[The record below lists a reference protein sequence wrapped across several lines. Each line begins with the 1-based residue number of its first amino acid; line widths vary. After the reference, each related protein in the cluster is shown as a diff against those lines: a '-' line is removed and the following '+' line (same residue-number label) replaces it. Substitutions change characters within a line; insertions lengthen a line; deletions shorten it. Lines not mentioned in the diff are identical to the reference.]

1 MELLEFLKQIP
12 FPVLF
17 LVVAVFV
24 VVTLVMAFQYFK
36 QKGLEGIRTDV
47 YQLILAAEH
56 MYNESGH
63 GKQKLKWVVSQARL
77 LLPKWMQVFVTEEF
91 MEKLIDKWFL
101 SIKDLLDDGK
111 LYNKEQEG

>member
-1 MELLEFLKQIP
+1 MELLEILKQIP
-12 FPVLF
+12 LPILLL
-17 LVVAVFV
+17 LVAILV
-24 VVTLVMAFQYFK
+24 VVTFVMAFQYFK

-56 MYNESGH
+56 MYNESGQ

-91 MEKLIDKWFL
+91 MEKLIDKWFK
-101 SIKDLLDDGK
+101 SVKDLMDDGK
-111 LYNKEQEG
+111 VNNSNK